1 MYKQTRTHTVDVNAY
16 RDSAITRFRI
26 ALEVIV
32 AIMIFVN
39 ILIEFNE
46 FLHACFAFSALE
58 YITDP

>member
-1 MYKQTRTHTVDVNAY
+1 MDVNAY